1 MTQADGILPT
11 SAELRRVLGR
21 AKVVYA
27 AYEKSL
33 TVAAVGLQDAEGC
46 PTVEQQYRVLSRLS
60 AAHADLVKN
69 LTEVEM
75 FLGLPYDPVIEATGE
90 LLP

>member
-27 AYEKSL
+27 AYEKAL
-33 TVAAVGLQDAEGC
+33 TVAAVGLQDAEGK
-46 PTVEQQYRVLSRLS
+46 PSVEQQYRVLASLS
-60 AAHADLVKN
+60 AAHADLSSN
-69 LTEVEM
+69 LSEVRT

-90 LLP
+90 LIV